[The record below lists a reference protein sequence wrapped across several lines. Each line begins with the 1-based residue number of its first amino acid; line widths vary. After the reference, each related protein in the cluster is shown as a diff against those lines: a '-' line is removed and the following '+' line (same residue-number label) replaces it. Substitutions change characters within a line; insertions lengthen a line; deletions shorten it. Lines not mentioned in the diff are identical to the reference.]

1 DLLLRRGLRE
11 GHGRL
16 PDPDRD
22 RGRQEAAREGSAAD
36 GVRRDPAGRVGR
48 RHGPQHLPVRRAG
61 RDDPGRAQGRARE
74 REARDR
80 RPVLP
85 RPEEARLMTTAFE
98 RIRAAAPTLTV
109 GMATADLGRLG
120 EEMRLL
126 ESTGVPLVHFDVMD
140 GRFTPTMTFGPP
152 LVAAVRTSLLKD

>member
-1 DLLLRRGLRE
+1 GRLRE
-11 GHGRL
+11 GDGGL
-16 PDPDRD
+16 SDPDRD
-22 RGRQEAAREGSAAD
+22 RGRQEAAREGRAPD

-48 RHGPQHLPVRRAG
+48 RHGPQHLPVRCTG
-61 RDDPGRAQGRARE
+61 RDDPGGAQGGPRE

-80 RPVLP
+80 LPVLP
-85 RPEEARLMTTAFE
+85 RSEESELMATTFE
-98 RIRAAAPTLTV
+98 RIRGAAPTLTV
-109 GMATADLGRLG
+109 GMATADLARLG

-152 LVAAVRTSLLKD
+152 IVAAVRTSLLKDV